1 MKMFF
6 IQDCTGRGFTS
17 EKMGEDA
24 LVEFAEET
32 ELERLIYFSRT
43 ASVGDSIMIE
53 DESARVTRIQ
63 DRESALDVIKFLK
76 SSFGES
82 QKPLAEFTTDL
93 YFFDVCK
100 YKIRRHKDGD
110 FSCVVGNREVRSRNP
125 FQVVAELLEFIQAGE
140 EK

>member
-32 ELERLIYFSRT
+32 EVERLIYFSRT

-63 DRESALDVIKFLK
+63 DRESALDVINFLK
-76 SSFGES
+76 LSTGHHR
-82 QKPLAEFTTDL
+82 PLSEFTTDW
-93 YFFDVCK
+93 YFFDECK
-100 YKIRRHKDGD
+100 YKVSRHNNGD

-125 FQVVAELLEFIQAGE
+125 FKVVAELLEFIQTGE